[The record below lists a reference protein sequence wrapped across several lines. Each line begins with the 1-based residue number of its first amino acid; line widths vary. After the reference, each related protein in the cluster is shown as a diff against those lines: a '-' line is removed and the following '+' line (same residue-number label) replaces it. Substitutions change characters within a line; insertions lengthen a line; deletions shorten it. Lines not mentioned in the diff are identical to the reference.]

1 MNKKNVVGES
11 MRELSHNEL
20 NEIYG
25 GDDPTV
31 SPRSTFICS
40 ALFTAVMIITKIIY
54 KKYLESHWWIN

>member
-40 ALFTAVMIITKIIY
+40 ALFTAVTGNLMQM
-54 KKYLESHWWIN
+54 KKNTAER

>member
-40 ALFTAVMIITKIIY
+40 ARFTAVGS
-54 KKYLESHWWIN
+54 YLTTAILCKE

>member
-40 ALFTAVMIITKIIY
+40 ALFTAVIK
-54 KKYLESHWWIN
+54 LERYMY

>member
-40 ALFTAVMIITKIIY
+40 ALFTEVGS
-54 KKYLESHWWIN
+54 YLTTAILCKE

>member
-40 ALFTAVMIITKIIY
+40 ALFTVVGS
-54 KKYLESHWWIN
+54 YLTTAILCKE

>member
-40 ALFTAVMIITKIIY
+40 AVDCQVKLTHFYV
-54 KKYLESHWWIN
+54 

>member
-1 MNKKNVVGES
+1 MNKKTVVGES

-40 ALFTAVMIITKIIY
+40 GTIYSSRIILNDSNFYVKNNN
-54 KKYLESHWWIN
+54 KQ